1 MRILPSRYSDQS
13 GFFRR
18 KDDLP
23 MEMLSIHF
31 LDALVEND
39 DSIPIHHSRKKIEK
53 TILSITLIR
62 SILLCR
68 TSRLMWVS
76 GHLFSCFASV
86 CCASS
91 RLLTICKFSIRRTV
105 PMCQLTGSMHAARKL
120 LRPANDRT
128 WLSSSS
134 HPVFNYKTE
143 LLLWGPCLYGG
154 VDVQSRI
161 LETTSAFVG
170 RK

>member
-68 TSRLMWVS
+68 TSRMMSHVGKWTPFF
-76 GHLFSCFASV
+76 LFCFG
-86 CCASS
+86 
-91 RLLTICKFSIRRTV
+91 LL
-105 PMCQLTGSMHAARKL
+105 CQQPTTDNLQ
-120 LRPANDRT
+120 
-128 WLSSSS
+128 
-134 HPVFNYKTE
+134 VFNPTHSPDVSANGIHARSTE
-143 LLLWGPCLYGG
+143 IAASCERPDLAKQQQPPG
-154 VDVQSRI
+154 VQ
-161 LETTSAFVG
+161 L
-170 RK
+170 